1 MLPGAFCMNLVVLLG
16 ALIALSLIG
25 VPLAFAIL
33 GASVA
38 TILLYR
44 PGLPLELVAQHLVN
58 GIDNFPLIAVALFL
72 FSGELMNSGGITRR
86 IVDFA
91 ATLVGHIR
99 GGLGHVTV
107 LASMIISGIS
117 GSAVADAAATGSV
130 MVPAMKRAGFPGAF
144 SAALCQTS
152 AVMGPIIPPSIPMVI
167 YAILVEVS
175 VGRMFVAGI
184 VPGLLMGL
192 LLLVAVYAISRKRG
206 YPFGQW
212 GGVAAVVAAFIAAF
226 AALAAPVIILGG
238 ILGGVFT
245 VTEAGAIACVYCMGI
260 AVLVYRQLSWGDLG
274 RALVT
279 AARGTAS
286 VMLIVGASGL
296 MGWLIADLQIN
307 RQAADLIFRM
317 TSDPW
322 VFLSVINVFF
332 LIVGMFMDP
341 LAALIVFVPILMP
354 AAIGLSIDP
363 IHFGVVIVIN
373 LMIGLC
379 TPPVGYLIYLMAGV
393 ANEPPQHVIRESLP
407 FLGVLL
413 VTLGFVTYLP
423 MLTLGLPRLLLGG

>member
-1 MLPGAFCMNLVVLLG
+1 MALVVLLG
-16 ALIALSLIG
+16 ALIALSLFG

-33 GASVA
+33 GACVA
-38 TILLYR
+38 TILLFR
-44 PGLPLELVAQHLVN
+44 PGLPIELVAQHVVG

-72 FSGELMNSGGITRR
+72 FAGELMNSGGITKR

-91 ATLVGHIR
+91 STLVAHIR

-130 MVPAMKRAGFPGAF
+130 MVPAMKRAGYPGAF
-144 SAALCQTS
+144 AAALCETA

-184 VPGLLMGL
+184 IPGLLMGL
-192 LLLVAVYAISRKRG
+192 LLLMAVYAISRRRG
-206 YPFGQW
+206 YLYGQW
-212 GGVAAVVAAFIAAF
+212 GGIAAVVAAFTAAF
-226 AALAAPVIILGG
+226 AALATPVIILGG

-245 VTEAGAIACVYCMGI
+245 VTEAGAIACVYCIGI
-260 AVLVYRQLSWGDLG
+260 SGFVYRQLGWVDLG
-274 RALVT
+274 RALVN
-279 AARGTAS
+279 AARGTAA

-296 MGWLIADLQIN
+296 MGWLIADLGIN
-307 RQAADLIFRM
+307 RLAADLIFRL
-317 TSDPW
+317 TDNPLI
-322 VFLSVINVFF
+322 FLTIINVFF
-332 LIVGMFMDP
+332 LVVGMFMDP

-354 AAIGLSIDP
+354 AAIGLGIDP

-379 TPPVGYLIYLMAGV
+379 TPPVGYLIYLMANV

-413 VTLGFVTYLP
+413 ATLLAATYIP
-423 MLTLGLPRLLLGG
+423 ALTLALPRLILGE